1 MSAIEHITDPDEQR
15 ERLVHIM
22 NEVAELLEGLRAD
35 QIPILPSY
43 VEMHHVD
50 LKNTIP
56 DNSGFLDMVNGDISA
71 VLQVPRSAAGQE
83 RGSTFAATYN
93 ASTWSTNAIKRL
105 QQVAAQAVQNL
116 FIRHLEL
123 VGVAVSVDQIP
134 LLKFAPLEEESH
146 TDLMK
151 RSTLG
156 YQQGVMTR
164 NEAREIIELPPTKDE
179 GDEFKQD
186 KALTPPFEQKPEG
199 EPSGPKVDKG
209 DKNE

>member
-1 MSAIEHITDPDEQR
+1 
-15 ERLVHIM
+15 
-22 NEVAELLEGLRAD
+22 
-35 QIPILPSY
+35 
-43 VEMHHVD
+43 MHHVD

-93 ASTWSTNAIKRL
+93 ASTWSINAIKSL
-105 QQVAAQAVQNL
+105 QQIAKQAIQNL
-116 FIRHLEL
+116 FMRHLEL
-123 VGVAVSVDQIP
+123 VGIAATADQIP
-134 LLKFAPLEEESH
+134 QLKFAPLEEESH
-146 TDLMK
+146 TDRMK
-151 RSTLG
+151 RSTMG

-164 NEAREIIELPPTKDE
+164 NEARDILQLPPTKDE

-186 KALTPPFEQKPEG
+186 KALKPPFEQPREG

-209 DKNE
+209 D